1 VAAERDREQLVKAA
15 RMYFVDGS
23 SQQEI
28 AGAFGTSRS
37 NVSRMLSAARE
48 QGIVEIRIVDHAE
61 RRHDLEVELT
71 QRFGLY
77 DCLVA
82 AYTPGT
88 APTESVAKLSSRW
101 LLDTVHEGQRLALSW
116 GTALQAMVW
125 AVTATRRYDVEV
137 VQLVGGLSS
146 VDAEVTGQ
154 ELVRELATRLGARYR
169 YLHAPALVAN
179 PDALAAFL
187 SERSVS
193 TALDAAKSADIA
205 FVGIGT
211 YGDSSSGAII
221 DAMALSAGD
230 RAELDALSPAG
241 DICARY
247 FDINGTP
254 VPSEVLRHRV
264 IAVDLEDLRR
274 IPMVVGVTA
283 GRVKA
288 PGLVGALR
296 GCHLDVLICDESAAG
311 AALALDAATPHI
323 GPEGTP

>member
-1 VAAERDREQLVKAA
+1 
-15 RMYFVDGS
+15 MYFVDGS

-28 AGAFGTSRS
+28 AEAFGTSRS
-37 NVSRMLSAARE
+37 NVSRMLSAARQ
-48 QGIVEIRIVDHAE
+48 QGIVEIRIVDSAQ
-61 RRHDLEVELT
+61 RRHDLEADLK
-71 QRFGLY
+71 QRFGLH
-77 DCLVA
+77 DCQVA
-82 AYTPGT
+82 AYTPGM
-88 APTESVAKLSSRW
+88 APAQSVAKLSSRW
-101 LLDTVHEGQRLALSW
+101 LLDTVQGGQRLALSW

-179 PDALAAFL
+179 RDALAAFL

-205 FVGIGT
+205 FVGVGT
-211 YGDSSSGAII
+211 YGDSSSAAII
-221 DAMALSAGD
+221 DAMALSAAD
-230 RAELDALSPAG
+230 RSAFDTMSPAG

-254 VPSEVLRHRV
+254 VGSEAVHNRV

-274 IPMVVGVTA
+274 IPMVVGVTV

-296 GCHLDVLICDESAAG
+296 GHHLDVLICNESAAR
-311 AALALDAATPHI
+311 AALALDAAVPTTTMASIPSS
-323 GPEGTP
+323 TRV